1 MSDYENRIIRKR
13 IYVYGSVQG
22 VGFRY
27 RTEHAANAVGATGW
41 VHNESDGS
49 VLLEIQGTEEQID
62 EVFRM
67 VSRGTYVSIDRME
80 AKTIPLDEGEYG
92 FRIR

>member
-1 MSDYENRIIRKR
+1 M
-13 IYVYGSVQG
+13 
-22 VGFRY
+22 
-27 RTEHAANAVGATGW
+27 
-41 VHNESDGS
+41 
-49 VLLEIQGTEEQID
+49 EIQGTEAQID

-80 AKTIPLDEGEYG
+80 AKTIPLEEGEYG